1 MFKQALTGKEEEAG
15 EKKGQGPAA
24 RKGEKPGQ
32 ADGAHNGERGLTR
45 TALPFSYYM
54 RIFCCSLW
62 KTVPKGGSLAASGKE
77 RRFRQAFPGEKREK
91 RRAVMR
97 WKDFEG

>member
-1 MFKQALTGKEEEAG
+1 
-15 EKKGQGPAA
+15 
-24 RKGEKPGQ
+24 
-32 ADGAHNGERGLTR
+32 
-45 TALPFSYYM
+45 M